1 MQNSCRIMAEF
12 SVAEF
17 LQNLAMQNFAKFSF
31 AEFSDALDFKDRVS
45 EKIACALQPHANPGQ
60 WCTDCRFQNTHALA
74 RIFPWTQKA

>member
-1 MQNSCRIMAEF
+1 MAEF

-45 EKIACALQPHANPGQ
+45 EKSPVLCSPMQTLANGAPTVVFRIHTPWHASSRGHKRPDAQ
-60 WCTDCRFQNTHALA
+60 H
-74 RIFPWTQKA
+74 K